1 MYLYKRQNE
10 SINVQFGFTEGLSPY
25 MASLVLSEVCSENT
39 GKNTLLFLRPL
50 VVETVWCG
58 QSSNTTGQN
67 IFSWYGYSILGHN
80 PRPIWWYNI
89 YSDMTGRS

>member
-1 MYLYKRQNE
+1 MHLYKRQNE
-10 SINVQFGFTEGLSPY
+10 SINVQFGFTEGLSPN

-39 GKNTLLFLRPL
+39 GKNTLLYFTTLDSWNRL
-50 VVETVWCG
+50 MW
-58 QSSNTTGQN
+58 SNSTGQN
-67 IFSWYGYSILGHN
+67 IFSWYGYSIQGYN